1 MEMQQST
8 PVGVQMN
15 ERFALMLAIIKQE
28 LP

>member
-8 PVGVQMN
+8 LVGVQMN
-15 ERFALMLAIIKQE
+15 ERFALMFAVIKQE